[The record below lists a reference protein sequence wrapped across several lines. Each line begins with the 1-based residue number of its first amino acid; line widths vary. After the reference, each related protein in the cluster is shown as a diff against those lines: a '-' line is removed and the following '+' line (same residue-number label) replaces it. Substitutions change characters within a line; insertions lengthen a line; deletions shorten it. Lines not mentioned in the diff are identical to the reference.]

1 MPATKTENVML
12 KHKTLAALT
21 LLCLTSTAW
30 AQSTQPATQPE
41 ADRIKAAVEK
51 YIGKTP
57 GVLSVQ
63 PKGDSYEMTV
73 DSSALLKQIPSLTAE
88 ISKFVYS
95 LKPMADKKWE
105 VASDGPLTAKLK
117 LPDGQSNIYS
127 AERIVSKGIFD
138 EVNQVT
144 LSSDFQATNFTS
156 DGDQTDPTTGISTKI
171 KMKIASMAGTTKG
184 TVVSPGVVDMQQEI
198 TTTGTTQ
205 DINLSGLAEISLP
218 PTLLSITSTKDI
230 YTVDLKSART
240 TGLFQMVAW
249 FIAHPEEKLIKADQ
263 QGLKAAIKGA
273 LPLWEKLNTKT
284 TLEGMKV
291 ASSIG
296 TFDLKKLAVDF
307 NMTGLGKNAGI
318 QVVTDMQGVGLPQGI
333 LPIWANEL
341 APTEFK
347 LDIAVSGWDAETG
360 MAHVLDKLDVQ
371 KDPPISNEEW
381 AVAATKFAPSPIKI
395 TVNPSQIGSGL
406 STIAYSG
413 AFTYAAEKTS
423 GEMTVTQT
431 GFDALFEKVQAAAA
445 TDPTAQQL
453 AQGLIGAKGL
463 GKADGKGGYSWVIAV
478 GEDGKTLVNGID
490 VTKLSASP

>member
-1 MPATKTENVML
+1 ML

-21 LLCLTSTAW
+21 FLCLTSTAW
-30 AQSTQPATQPE
+30 AQSTEPATQPG

-57 GVLSVQ
+57 GVLSIQ
-63 PKGDSYEMTV
+63 PKGDSYELTV
-73 DSSALLKQIPSLTAE
+73 DSSPLLKQIPNMTAE
-88 ISKFVYS
+88 ISKFVYA

-105 VASDGPLTAKLK
+105 VVSDGPLTAKLK
-117 LPDGQSNIYS
+117 LPDGQSNTYS

-144 LSSDFQATNFTS
+144 LRSDFQLTNFNS
-156 DGDQTDPTTGISTKI
+156 DGNQTDPTTGMSTKI
-171 KMKIASMAGTTKG
+171 KMKIASMAGTTKA
-184 TVVSPGVVDMQQEI
+184 TVVSPGVADMQQEV

-205 DINLSGLAEISLP
+205 DINLSGLAAVNIP
-218 PTLLSITSTKDI
+218 PTQLVVTSTKDI
-230 YTVDLKSART
+230 YTFDLKSARAS
-240 TGLFQMVAW
+240 GMLQLLAW

-263 QGLKAAIKGA
+263 QGFKTAIKSA

-296 TFDLKKLAVDF
+296 MFDLKKLALDY

-318 QVVTDMQGVGLPQGI
+318 QIVTDVEGLGLPPGI
-333 LPIWANEL
+333 VPAWATEI

-347 LDIAVSGWDAETG
+347 LDLAVSGWDAETG
-360 MAHVLDKLDVQ
+360 IAHVLDKLDLQ
-371 KDPPISNEEW
+371 KDPPVSNEDW
-381 AVAATKFAPSPIKI
+381 AVAVTKFTPNPIKI

-406 STIAYSG
+406 STISYSG

-423 GEMTVTQT
+423 GEMTITQT
-431 GFDALFEKVQAAAA
+431 GFDAMFEKVQAAAA
-445 TDPTAQQL
+445 TDSTAQQL

-463 GKADGKGGYSWVIAV
+463 GKADGKGGYSWVISV
-478 GEDGKTLVNGID
+478 SEDGKTLVNGID